1 MADLGGVKRREQI
14 ISGLLV
20 SLFFLGYFL
29 YWIFQFYP
37 CLLNDEYASLEYIYR
52 SVNLG
57 HLYPT
62 PYRYFK
68 PYSFLTGFF
77 AFAGGPLAL
86 TLMVAIFSSAMLFIF
101 YLLMRESLSFP
112 FALLGAVM
120 LGFAPDLLDITVQ
133 AASISPALFF
143 ILLAIYFGGKIPY
156 QPKAWIYYSIFA
168 FLGGLIRPES
178 WLLAFPL
185 VFWLAPKERNSIKF
199 SRIAPLVIGPGI
211 IAFSALIWFGKDWII
226 NQNLFHSLEIAKYN
240 RIIGGGAGS
249 GPLKALSWF
258 FIFPALQLSKPFIC
272 FCLIGLVIFILKK
285 RRALFYEPLF
295 VFTIAFFV
303 FLYLSILQGLYPQIR
318 FFFLWNLLLI
328 FYGVWLLEQILFYL
342 RNQTRA
348 WLGIILVIIIS
359 GGEFFWIS
367 YRLKSAELKILAN
380 ESKIQKSVIQ
390 LTEFFAPKIK
400 AKPLKFMISDRRDE
414 QFSWILRELPAQ
426 EFISFRKAFYYQT
439 FEGKDFL
446 SFEPDWVIWHPTDYN
461 VNLVQDMFHWLGF
474 QDRTEIRGYLISLE
488 TRIGDFRVFKVTR
501 LNP

>member
-1 MADLGGVKRREQI
+1 MTDLGELKKRNQI
-14 ISGLLV
+14 ILGLLL
-20 SLFFLGYFL
+20 SLFFLGYFC

-52 SVNLG
+52 SVKLG

-68 PYSFLTGFF
+68 PYSLLTGFF

-86 TLMVAIFSSAMLFIF
+86 SLMVAVFSSAMLFIF
-101 YLLMRESLSFP
+101 YLVMRQKLSFP
-112 FALLGAVM
+112 FAWLSLVM
-120 LGFAPDLLDITVQ
+120 VGFAPDLLDITVQ
-133 AASISPALFF
+133 GASISPAIFF
-143 ILLAIYFGGKIPY
+143 ILLAIYFGEKIKEKPRT
-156 QPKAWIYYSIFA
+156 WIYYSIFG

-185 VFWLAPKERNSIKF
+185 LFWLAPKKMNSIKF
-199 SRIAPLVIGPGI
+199 SNIVIWIIAPGI
-211 IAFSALIWFGKDWII
+211 IALSAIIWFGKDLII
-226 NQNLFHSLEIAKYN
+226 NHNLFHSLEIAKYN

-272 FCLIGLVIFILKK
+272 FCLMGLVIFIWQKK
-285 RRALFYEPLF
+285 RALFYEPLF
-295 VFTIAFFV
+295 IFTVAFFV

-318 FFFLWNLLLI
+318 FFVLWNLLLI
-328 FYGVWLLEQILFYL
+328 FYGVWLLEQILFYF
-342 RNQTRA
+342 RNQSRF
-348 WLGIILVIIIS
+348 WSGIILVIIIS
-359 GGEFFWIS
+359 AGEFFWIS
-367 YRLKSAELKILAN
+367 YRLKNAELKILAN

-390 LTEFFAPKIK
+390 LTEFFAPQIK
-400 AKPLKFMISDRRDE
+400 DKPLKFMISDRRDE
-414 QFSWILRELPAQ
+414 QFSWLLREFAPQ

-446 SFEPDWVIWHPTDYN
+446 SFEPDWIIWHPTDYN
-461 VNLVQDMFHWLGF
+461 VYLVQDMFRWLGF
-474 QDRTEIRGYLISLE
+474 QDRTELRGYLISLE
-488 TRIGDFRVFKVTR
+488 TRIDDFRLFKVTR